1 MRKQIDRLLKSSE
14 SRLLDSSNFKHTV
27 FTPVLDIKINTT
39 ENYVYCSSFQ
49 NAWNNFRSEVFK
61 DTLEISS
68 ADSAE
73 IIMKLEEALKQKT
86 TLDDE
91 YQVSLAG
98 RGRDG
103 IVSKINAELM
113 EKFKTNHFDTEIKTD
128 EVLIYS
134 RFKKTYS
141 LEYTLD
147 SIIEHKLDFTDGS
160 LAGEISY
167 ECFGIEDNI
176 IGDKTCEN
184 QVSQIDV
191 LYGKNTFW
199 WKEAHAANEPIC
211 YPRGVILRL
220 KLKNCDDEFIMAS
233 DDFMHFD
240 DTKYTLLKLYNEIND
255 IASNKKFNYINLEV
269 FCINHYFNE
278 EFFGPKFDSFSKKVK
293 KIKIEDL
300 RSDTKQEFLEKFR
313 EKAGLDETEFKML
326 CKYIDT
332 MDERMITKY
341 RNPKLVPSRILFPKL
356 DFKLSIAYP
365 LFNNAHF
372 KINGIQDV
380 DLKMKFSAPSD
391 IKMFYEH
398 LSCAVFMSNPILY
411 IKKKNA
417 KLPYFMVCMNNSE
430 IFKKDDTYLKY
441 GEQYYQKALK
451 KRESDPWFDDWNE
464 YYYEVLFKARRDSF
478 IPKIETS
485 TPETIII
492 NGRNIWRYKILNKDE
507 FIDRD

>member
-1 MRKQIDRLLKSSE
+1 
-14 SRLLDSSNFKHTV
+14 
-27 FTPVLDIKINTT
+27 
-39 ENYVYCSSFQ
+39 
-49 NAWNNFRSEVFK
+49 
-61 DTLEISS
+61 
-68 ADSAE
+68 
-73 IIMKLEEALKQKT
+73 
-86 TLDDE
+86 
-91 YQVSLAG
+91 
-98 RGRDG
+98 
-103 IVSKINAELM
+103 
-113 EKFKTNHFDTEIKTD
+113 
-128 EVLIYS
+128 
-134 RFKKTYS
+134 
-141 LEYTLD
+141 
-147 SIIEHKLDFTDGS
+147 
-160 LAGEISY
+160 
-167 ECFGIEDNI
+167 
-176 IGDKTCEN
+176 
-184 QVSQIDV
+184 
-191 LYGKNTFW
+191 
-199 WKEAHAANEPIC
+199 
-211 YPRGVILRL
+211 
-220 KLKNCDDEFIMAS
+220 
-233 DDFMHFD
+233 
-240 DTKYTLLKLYNEIND
+240 
-255 IASNKKFNYINLEV
+255 
-269 FCINHYFNE
+269 
-278 EFFGPKFDSFSKKVK
+278 
-293 KIKIEDL
+293 
-300 RSDTKQEFLEKFR
+300 
-313 EKAGLDETEFKML
+313 
-326 CKYIDT
+326 